1 MRDYIMKT
9 FTSTQ
14 KRLMTQL
21 GNSSIEQMEM
31 FYEGWE
37 ESSFECR
44 ANGIHALSFDKYL
57 EQKIIWNELFNKVS
71 V

>member
-1 MRDYIMKT
+1 MKT

-31 FYEGWE
+31 FFEGWE

-44 ANGIHALSFDKYL
+44 ANGIPAMSFDKYL
-57 EQKIIWNELFNKVS
+57 ERKILWNNRFNKVS
-71 V
+71 A

>member
-1 MRDYIMKT
+1 MKT

-44 ANGIHALSFDKYL
+44 ANGIPALSFDVYL
-57 EQKIIWNELFNKVS
+57 EQKIIWNELFNKMS
-71 V
+71 VI

>member
-1 MRDYIMKT
+1 MKT

-14 KRLMTQL
+14 KRLMAQL

-31 FYEGWE
+31 FFEGWE
-37 ESSFECR
+37 ETSFECR
-44 ANGIHALSFDKYL
+44 ANGIPALSFDKYIYQNFICNDL
-57 EQKIIWNELFNKVS
+57 YNKVS

>member
-1 MRDYIMKT
+1 MKP

-31 FYEGWE
+31 FFEGWE

-44 ANGIHALSFDKYL
+44 ANGIPALSFYKYIQ
-57 EQKIIWNELFNKVS
+57 QKIMWNELFNKVS
-71 V
+71 A

>member
-1 MRDYIMKT
+1 MKT
-9 FTSTQ
+9 FTPAQ
-14 KRLMTQL
+14 KTLMTQL

-31 FYEGWE
+31 FFEGWE

-44 ANGIHALSFDKYL
+44 ANGIPALSFDKYL
-57 EQKIIWNELFNKVS
+57 EQKIIWNELFNKAS

>member
-1 MRDYIMKT
+1 MKT

-14 KRLMTQL
+14 KRLMAQL
-21 GNSSIEQMEM
+21 DINLSSDEQINS

-44 ANGIHALSFDKYL
+44 ANGIPALSFDKYL

>member
-1 MRDYIMKT
+1 MKT

-31 FYEGWE
+31 FFEGWE
-37 ESSFECR
+37 ETSFECR
-44 ANGIHALSFDKYL
+44 ANGISAMSFDKYL
-57 EQKIIWNELFNKVS
+57 ERKILWNNRFNKVS
-71 V
+71 A

>member
-1 MRDYIMKT
+1 MKT

-44 ANGIHALSFDKYL
+44 ANGIPALSFDKYL
-57 EQKIIWNELFNKVS
+57 EQKIIWNELFNKVG